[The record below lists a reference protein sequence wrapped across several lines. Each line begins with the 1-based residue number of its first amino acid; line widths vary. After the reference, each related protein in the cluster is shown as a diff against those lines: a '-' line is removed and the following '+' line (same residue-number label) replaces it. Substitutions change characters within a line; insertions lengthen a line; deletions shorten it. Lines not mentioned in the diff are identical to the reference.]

1 MHQSIHPSIHY
12 HQFIVNSSDRPVQQG
27 ALLLVKISRSHCL
40 QLSCCVHSLYHPG
53 AYLDLFYCVQVVCGL
68 DHTLAL
74 SHTGEA
80 YAFGDN
86 SLCQLGRVGDMGVQ
100 TPDTT
105 PHNWIIHDEDH
116 APIQFTKVALHMSP
130 AFLSHV
136 NF

>member
-1 MHQSIHPSIHY
+1 M
-12 HQFIVNSSDRPVQQG
+12 
-27 ALLLVKISRSHCL
+27 
-40 QLSCCVHSLYHPG
+40 
-53 AYLDLFYCVQVVCGL
+53 QVVCGL
-68 DHTLAL
+68 DHTLAV
-74 SHTGEA
+74 SYTGEA

-130 AFLSHV
+130 AFLWHV